1 MFKPSFLSAAILA
14 VSTAAPVMAQTL
26 ETTPVAGKAPDE
38 TLVVIASRTETPLR
52 QVGSSVSVLDEQAL
66 KTLGTPSL
74 ADALRTLPSV
84 SIVNT
89 GGMGKASSVRI
100 RGEEGHRTLVRV
112 DGVDISDPTSTQPS
126 AQIQHVLNSNV
137 ARVELLRGPQGMMYG
152 ADAGGVLNI
161 TTDHITQGSKA
172 GVSLEAGRYDS
183 RKTSGFI
190 GGGGERGDFYLSAA
204 QVDTDGF
211 NAFVDMNAAEG
222 TPIDDDGYENTTVHA
237 RGGWNI
243 DPELRA
249 QLVIRDTDSTSQYD
263 KCFGADPQDCVG
275 YFDQQNLR
283 GSITHSNAAGDNTL
297 AYSKT
302 DVERTNYAAGEVSY
316 DTEGSIA
323 KWELNGNVTLSEMH
337 SLVYGAEHREDEVNE
352 LEREQQGA
360 YLEYQGAYD
369 ERFYL
374 TAGLRQ
380 DDNENFGGHTSYRVS
395 GAYLFPQMSHG
406 VVKLKSS
413 VGTGFRA
420 PSLFEIDYNRGVASR
435 ELPSPPD
442 GYERLPLEPEE
453 SRGVDVGIEYLGND
467 GTHLEAVLFD
477 QTIDHEI
484 YFDMVNYSGYLQSEQ
499 SSESRGLELIGQWP
513 LSDQWQ
519 LNSNYTYVDAEAE
532 DGSPRSR
539 QPEHLANIGVRY
551 TPTSDWTIA
560 LDWRTSRDRYEG
572 DIKLEDYD
580 VLNANVRYQVVEGI
594 VVYVRGENILDE
606 DYVEVP
612 SYDSNDNLTGY
623 YNTSGAA
630 AYAGVEFT
638 F

>member
-26 ETTPVAGKAPDE
+26 ETTPVSGKAPDE
-38 TLVVIASRTETPLR
+38 VLVVIASRTETPLR

-74 ADALRTLPSV
+74 VDALRTMPSV
-84 SIVNT
+84 SVVNT
-89 GGMGKASSVRI
+89 GGMGKASSIRI

-183 RKTSGFI
+183 RKTAGFI

-211 NAFVDMNAAEG
+211 NAFVDTSVAEAG
-222 TPIDDDGYENTTVHA
+222 GLDDDGYENTTVHA

-249 QLVIRDTDSTSQYD
+249 QLVVRDTDSTSQFD

-283 GSITHSNAAGDNTL
+283 GSITHQNAAGENTI

-302 DVERTNYAAGEVSY
+302 DVERTNYASGEVSY
-316 DTEGSIA
+316 DTEGTIA
-323 KWELNGNVTLSEMH
+323 KWELNGNVALNKTH
-337 SLVYGAEHREDEVNE
+337 ALVYGAEHRQDEVNE

-360 YLEYQGAYD
+360 YLEYQGAYH
-369 ERFYL
+369 ERVYL
-374 TAGLRQ
+374 TAGIRQ
-380 DDNENFGGHTSYRVS
+380 DDNEDFGGHTSYRVS
-395 GAYLFPQMSHG
+395 AAYLFPKMSHG

-420 PSLFEIDYNRGVASR
+420 PSLFEIDYNRSSDGA
-435 ELPSPPD
+435 ELPA
-442 GYERLPLEPEE
+442 LAPEE
-453 SRGVDVGIEYLGND
+453 SQGVDVGIEYLGSD

-477 QTIDHEI
+477 QTIDDEL
-484 YFDMVNYSGYLQSEQ
+484 YFDLVSYSGYLQSEQ

-519 LNSNYTYVDAEAE
+519 LNANYTYVDAEAE

-551 TPTSDWTIA
+551 TPTRDWTVA

-572 DIKLEDYD
+572 DIKIEDYE

-612 SYDSNDNLTGY
+612 SYDGNNNLTGY

-630 AYAGVEFT
+630 GYAGVEFT

>member
-1 MFKPSFLSAAILA
+1 MFKPSFLSAAIIA

-26 ETTPVAGKAPDE
+26 ETTPVTGEAPDQ
-38 TLVVIASRTETPLR
+38 TLVVVASRTEMPLR

-84 SIVNT
+84 AISNT
-89 GGMGKASSVRI
+89 GGMGKASSIRI
-100 RGEEGHRTLVRV
+100 RGEEGHRTLVRI
-112 DGVDISDPTSTQPS
+112 DGVDISDPTTTQPS
-126 AQIQHVLNSNV
+126 AQVQHLLNSNI

-161 TTDHITQGSKA
+161 TTDQVTQGRKA

-183 RKTSGFI
+183 RKNSGFI

-211 NAFVDMNAAEG
+211 NAFHQENPGEE
-222 TPIDDDGYENTTVHA
+222 TLTDDDGYENTTVHA

-243 DPELRA
+243 DPQLRA
-249 QLVIRDTDSTSQYD
+249 QLVVRDTDSTTEID
-263 KCFGADPQDCVG
+263 RCGFPTINDCVG

-283 GSITHSNAAGDNTL
+283 GSLTHSTTEGENTL
-297 AYSKT
+297 AYSQT
-302 DVERTNYAAGEVSY
+302 DVERANYAGGEVSY

-323 KWELNGNVTLSEMH
+323 KWELNGNVTLSETH
-337 SLVYGAEHREDEVNE
+337 SLVYGAEHRQDEVNE
-352 LEREQQGA
+352 LGREQQGA
-360 YLEYQGAYD
+360 YLEYQGAYA
-369 ERFYL
+369 ERVYL
-374 TAGLRQ
+374 TAGIRQ
-380 DDNENFGGHTSYRVS
+380 DDNEDFGGHTSYRVS
-395 GAYLFPQMSHG
+395 AAYLFPKLSHG

-420 PSLFEIDYNRGVASR
+420 PSLFEIDYNRSQNNTDLA
-435 ELPSPPD
+435 
-442 GYERLPLEPEE
+442 PLNQEE
-453 SRGVDVGIEYLGND
+453 SLGMDVGIEYLGD
-467 GTHLEAVLFD
+467 EGVHLEAVLFD

-484 YFDMVNYSGYLQSEQ
+484 YFDLVSYSGYLQSEQ

-513 LSDQWQ
+513 LSDRWQ

-539 QPEHLANIGVRY
+539 QPKHLANIGLRY

-560 LDWRTSRDRYEG
+560 LDWRTARDRYEG
-572 DIKLEDYD
+572 DVQLDDYQ
-580 VLNANVRYQVVEGI
+580 VLNANVRYQVLEGI
-594 VVYVRGENILDE
+594 VVYVRGENVLDE

-612 SYDSNDNLTGY
+612 SYDSNNNLTGY

-630 AYAGVEFT
+630 GYAGVEFT